1 MMLMETIRLQAIL
14 LIVLETKEDVSNE
27 RGEKASQRD
36 SD

>member
-1 MMLMETIRLQAIL
+1 MLVEIIRLRTMI
-14 LIVLETKEDVSNE
+14 LIVLETNENSSNE